1 MEAKMNELKIGII
14 GAGNIAGKMAET
26 LMKMEGSSA
35 RAIASRDLARAK
47 AFAGKYKIEKVYG
60 SYEELL
66 NDPEVSLVYV
76 ATPHSHHYEHMKL
89 CLEAGKHVLCE
100 KAFTVNAAQAEEIL
114 NLGKKKNLL
123 AAEAIWTR
131 YLPMRKTMDEVLAG
145 GIIGKASSLTANLCY
160 PAAHIERMVKPELAG
175 GALLDMGV
183 YTINFALMCFGTKIR
198 EINTSWV
205 KYETG
210 VDVLNSITFT
220 YDDGRIAILESGFT
234 CRSDR
239 RGVVSGDKGYIE
251 FLNINNC
258 EGIRVY
264 DTEDKLLASHETPK
278 QITGF
283 EYEVASCKKA
293 IEAGRTEC
301 PEMPHAE
308 ILRVMSI
315 MDKIREI
322 WGLKFPCESI

>member
-1 MEAKMNELKIGII
+1 MSELKIGII

-26 LMKMEGSSA
+26 LMKMDGASA
-35 RAIASRDLARAK
+35 RAVASRDMGRAK
-47 AFAGKYKIEKVYG
+47 ALAGKYKIEKAYG

-76 ATPHSHHYEHMKL
+76 ATPHSHHCEHMKL

-100 KAFTVNAAQAEEIL
+100 KAFTVNAAQAEEVL

-123 AAEAIWTR
+123 VAEAIWTR

-160 PAAHIERMVKPELAG
+160 AAAHIERMVKPELAG

-183 YTINFALMCFGTKIR
+183 YTINFALMCFGTKID
-198 EINTSWV
+198 EINASWV
-205 KYETG
+205 KYKTG

-264 DTEDKLLASHETPK
+264 DAEDKLLASYETPT

-283 EYEVASCKKA
+283 EYEVAACKKA

-301 PEMPHAE
+301 PEMPHTE
-308 ILRVMSI
+308 ILRVMGI
-315 MDKIREI
+315 MDKIRKT
-322 WGLKFPCESI
+322 WGLKYPCESI